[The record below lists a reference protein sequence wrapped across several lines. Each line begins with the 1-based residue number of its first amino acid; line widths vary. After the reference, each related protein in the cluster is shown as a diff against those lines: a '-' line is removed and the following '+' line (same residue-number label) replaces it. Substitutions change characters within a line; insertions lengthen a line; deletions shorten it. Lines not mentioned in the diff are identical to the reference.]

1 MYGVLAQDKT
11 LWRTLLS
18 SKVGLAFVIAFF
30 WVSLSLASA
39 QIQDITP
46 PTLTAFSFTPTTINT
61 ATGPANV
68 AVSLSATDDLS
79 GVRTIYALFV
89 SPSGRQSHITVPA
102 FVPPAANVSATAT
115 VTFPQFSEAG
125 TWRVA
130 FVFVGDVVGNDSEFD
145 YDTTTLAQLGFPTQL
160 VVGEQED
167 DITPPVRSISGD
179 FDADSEKDLTVW
191 RPVEGNW
198 YIVFSATGTWT
209 RTQWGLPGD
218 VPVPGD
224 FDADGETDLAVW
236 RPVEGNWYIVFS
248 STGTWTVTQW
258 GLPGDIPVPADY
270 DGDGK
275 TDLAV
280 WRPHA
285 GTWYIINRATS
296 TFTFTIRQW
305 GLPGDV
311 PVPGDYDGDGK
322 TDLAVW
328 RPRQGNWYVINSSMN
343 TSTVYQWGLPGDIP
357 VPGDYDGDGETDFA
371 VWRPVEG
378 NWYIVFSA
386 TGTWTRTQWGLPGD
400 VPL

>member
-218 VPVPGD
+218 
-224 FDADGETDLAVW
+224 
-236 RPVEGNWYIVFS
+236 
-248 STGTWTVTQW
+248 
-258 GLPGDIPVPADY
+258 IPVPADY